1 MQPKDFPEEFNTPF
15 NEMVAYL
22 LRQHLSEEDRFFMRN
37 IAHRDNHSELSQH
50 EKGRFYGLLDYFN
63 YFDGGLPQ
71 VTMEELLESIK
82 RMIEGDCAGE
92 GDLQ

>member
-1 MQPKDFPEEFNTPF
+1 MQHKDFPEEFDTPF

-22 LRQHLSEEDRFFMRN
+22 LRQRLSEEDYSFMRV
-37 IAHRDNHSELSQH
+37 IAHRNKHSELTYH

-63 YFDGGLPQ
+63 YLDGEPPQ
-71 VTMEELLESIK
+71 VSMEELLESIK